1 MTIDIRLVNEQV
13 SPQISLKKNLSNS
26 FYIFF
31 LLCEFWKSIRLHV
44 LIISSMFAKFQED

>member
-1 MTIDIRLVNEQV
+1 MNKLFISKKV
-13 SPQISLKKNLSNS
+13 SPQTSLEKNLSNS